1 LNDDATPQERSRRV
15 MCAFGLAEDVG
26 GGRRGSNI
34 AKSIEE
40 DDPNPIVTAADAYPR
55 KLACAMWSVF
65 GEVVKDTY
73 TLPNGIPEDACK

>member
-1 LNDDATPQERSRRV
+1 

-34 AKSIEE
+34 VKSIEE
-40 DDPNPIVTAADAYPR
+40 DDPNPIVTTADAYNP

-65 GEVVKDTY
+65 GEAVKDTY
-73 TLPNGIPEDACK
+73 ALPNGVAESACK